1 MNSFF
6 LDDQTFAQL
15 QVYIYDLTG
24 IDYTEGKRYLL
35 DTRVRRRA
43 HEMDMA
49 DGPSYLAFLKN
60 SAAAKAK
67 STC

>member
-43 HEMDMA
+43 CEMDMA